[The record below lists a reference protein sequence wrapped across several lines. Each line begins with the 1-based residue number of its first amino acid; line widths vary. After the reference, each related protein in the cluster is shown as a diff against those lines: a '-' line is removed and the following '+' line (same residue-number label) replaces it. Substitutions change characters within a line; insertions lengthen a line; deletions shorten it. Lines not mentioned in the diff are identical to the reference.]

1 MSKALAR
8 KQWAYINCVEC
19 HTPRMIFEHAVN
31 EWCNWVPSWDNQ
43 FRAIA
48 RIDSLNDFLC
58 VLKEGVPINDHAT
71 EMIGENETRYLVSEQ
86 HLVPG

>member
-1 MSKALAR
+1 
-8 KQWAYINCVEC
+8 
-19 HTPRMIFEHAVN
+19 MIFEHAVN

-48 RIDSLNDFLC
+48 RIDSLNEFLC

-86 HLVPG
+86 PFVLG